1 MNLQR
6 FNIFAGLTP
15 AEVKALLVL
24 GPGSFVMA
32 STIGTINVGLPA
44 VQDEFGVSL
53 SALKWVSIMGAI
65 MMASMSLAFGR
76 IGDIVG
82 RKRIYRLGMFLY
94 CVFSGVAALSP
105 TFVVLLAAR
114 VVTAMG
120 VAMSISLGI
129 AIGAASARPERRGQ
143 IIGVLASFTAAGQL
157 AGPSLGGFALDLSGW
172 RGVFWANF
180 LVAGTCCLIQWLTLR
195 GEDEKTPQSFDAV
208 GSALML
214 VGYPALLIRALDGAA
229 AGLDGAFHVVLVRD
243 CGGGHRCILRLGDKG
258 QGAVVPADL
267 LPQPDVLYRH
277 VHARRGLIRAEP
289 GRRCLRRFICRR
301 CCTSPPLTFGLI
313 MMALPVSTL
322 IAGPIGGRL
331 ADRYDPRVVAA
342 AGMFVTFLA
351 VLVFARLGTGTAP
364 LLVLVPL
371 ALIGFGGGLFRPAN
385 QVAVFAGVERVPVRF
400 ALGDAAIAGCT
411 SRNAWYDDNDRDY
424 RGAHVGKC
432 RHRAGRG
439 AAVHVYG
446 AAAAVAD
453 CGVRVAVGSF
463 GEEAGRAAGAG
474 RSNGAGRRRAGE
486 LGAVYVAAAR
496 DRPAIGVSQAL

>member
-1 MNLQR
+1 LNLQR
-6 FNIFAGLTP
+6 FNILAGLTP

-208 GSALML
+208 GSVLML
-214 VGYPALLIRALDGAA
+214 VGYPALLIGLSMGPRQGWTEPFTLFWFVIAA
-229 AGLDGAFHVVLVRD
+229 VGIVAFFAWETKAREPLF
-243 CGGGHRCILRLGDKG
+243 RLT
-258 QGAVVPADL
+258 
-267 LPQPDVLYRH
+267 YFR
-277 VHARRGLIRAEP
+277 
-289 GRRCLRRFICRR
+289 
-301 CCTSPPLTFGLI
+301 SLTFCIAMFTLVVASFVQNPVSLFTPLYMQKVLHVSAGDVGLI

-351 VLVFARLGTGTAP
+351 VVVFARLGTGTAP
-364 LLVLVPL
+364 LLVLLPL
-371 ALIGFGGGLFRPAN
+371 GLIGFGGGLFRPAN
-385 QVAVFAGVERVPVRF
+385 QVAVFAGVERSQFGSLSAMLQSLGALAGTLGTTITIAITEARTSANAGTALAEAQQFTFTALLPLLLIAVFVSLLGRSGKKPDEPAVPV
-400 ALGDAAIAGCT
+400 AVAAQTGDA
-411 SRNAWYDDNDRDY
+411 
-424 RGAHVGKC
+424 
-432 RHRAGRG
+432 RA
-439 AAVHVYG
+439 
-446 AAAAVAD
+446 
-453 CGVRVAVGSF
+453 S
-463 GEEAGRAAGAG
+463 
-474 RSNGAGRRRAGE
+474 
-486 LGAVYVAAAR
+486 
-496 DRPAIGVSQAL
+496 